1 MEERESSLHHRTL
14 ESRDDTVEQK
24 PKSALRHHR
33 GDRYSSA
40 SENEDEE
47 SSGVML
53 NQIMESESGTG
64 HHRVNGLN
72 WRMDPRTS
80 FSDFTL
86 EVVAVENGAKKSRKL
101 YHVHSNVIVWGPR
114 RGGFFVQLFQDR
126 MRQSP
131 PSSTSRVQV
140 TPAEAEAFPIMLD
153 FMYCENSLP
162 LSPDLALTL
171 YSMADKF
178 VVPLQKPIEKF
189 LGYLS
194 LKQTIEFVQYAQ
206 EQQEENHKKE
216 IEKLVLCAVS
226 KLCGYLV
233 KHPLEA
239 KLVQPSLLLHTLEQ
253 RAKFVKKLKE
263 EDPQTYSGEWEA
275 ERSRLLSCV
284 VAECCKEA
292 TKDERKLSHGEYE
305 TLSGEQFKQLTSYLP
320 AYESEAAMTLMQ
332 VDKKLRKDQSHKD
345 LIPALHN
352 NMNSTTMTPAFEDQ
366 LVNVLGG
373 RWRGMLSDK
382 GNNDDLVEFLQ
393 ELSPRVL
400 AKLLVKVSQR
410 YELDLVA
417 AEESAAGAV
426 SPKHDILSQP
436 SRKSMTSTM
445 VNIHQAE

>member
-1 MEERESSLHHRTL
+1 
-14 ESRDDTVEQK
+14 
-24 PKSALRHHR
+24 
-33 GDRYSSA
+33 
-40 SENEDEE
+40 
-47 SSGVML
+47 ML
-53 NQIMESESGTG
+53 NHTLESESGTG
-64 HHRVNGLN
+64 HQRTNGGLN
-72 WRMDPRTS
+72 WRMDPTTS
-80 FSDFTL
+80 FSDFAL
-86 EVVAVENGAKKSRKL
+86 EVLAVENGVKKSRTL
-101 YHVHSNVIVWGPR
+101 YHVHSNVIVWGRR

-126 MRQSP
+126 MRQKP

-189 LGYLS
+189 LSYLS

-233 KHPLEA
+233 KHPLES

-263 EDPQTYSGEWEA
+263 EDPRTYSGEWEA

-292 TKDERKLSHGEYE
+292 TKDEHKLSNGEYE
-305 TLSGEQFKQLTSYLP
+305 ALSGEQFKQLMSYLP
-320 AYESEAAMTLMQ
+320 AYESEAAMMLMQ
-332 VDKKLRKDQSHKD
+332 VDKKLKKESSTNKK
-345 LIPALHN
+345 LETALKN
-352 NMNSTTMTPAFEDQ
+352 NMNSSSMTPAFEDQ

-373 RWRGMLSDK
+373 RWRGMLSEK

-400 AKLLVKVSQR
+400 AKLLVTVSQQ
-410 YELDLVA
+410 YEHSLVA

-426 SPKHDILSQP
+426 SPKQDILSQP
-436 SRKSMTSTM
+436 SRKSARSMTSTM